1 MNKPKAIGKKELKK
15 FINENGF
22 FYSMTIDLKKNA
34 PDAYAT
40 QIPEGATYF
49 EGVVSNGELNRN
61 GYIIR
66 PQALINSLADFMLN
80 PVILLQH
87 ETDEP
92 IGHCLSA
99 EARGSGSTQEVFVR
113 GYIYDDLTEGRFG
126 RGLFRGLSTGHIPQ
140 EVEFENSKTG
150 QVISEED
157 FRKFN
162 WEEQMNGDWIM
173 CVTKLEWVE
182 FSLVAIGSVRKAL
195 ITAKNSIQAFLN
207 NKKISENSVRGIV
220 GNEAEE
226 GEEEKEGEE
235 KPAEETPAPEAK
247 TEEEGQPNEDS
258 KPPVEGED
266 SENAGET
273 PAASTDEPAEKSGEG
288 EGESSGEQVEGNKI
302 RISKAD
308 RERLQNAANVLVKTL
323 EATMADEEETKEEP
337 KAESEQKAEDK
348 PADEQ
353 PAGEAKVEESKEV
366 QGAEQN
372 SAQPIQVA
380 PEIKAALQALVD
392 LNFTLEGKVRTLEAK
407 LAKVPVKRGLSITSQ
422 FNTPTEKP
430 KQSASEALVTMLR
443 ANGFAV

>member
-99 EARGSGSTQEVFVR
+99 EARGTGSTQEVFVR
-113 GYIYDDLTEGRFG
+113 GYIYDDLTDGRFG
-126 RGLFRGLSTGHIPQ
+126 RALFRGLSTGHIPQ

-195 ITAKNSIQAFLN
+195 VTSKNSIEAFLTS
-207 NKKISENSVRGIV
+207 KKLSENAVRDIV
-220 GNEAEE
+220 GNET
-226 GEEEKEGEE
+226 EEEEE

-247 TEEEGQPNEDS
+247 EGDGQPTEES
-258 KPPVEGED
+258 KQPVEGEG
-266 SENAGET
+266 SENAGEPPAT
-273 PAASTDEPAEKSGEG
+273 PTEEPAEKSGEG
-288 EGESSGEQVEGNKI
+288 EGEPNGEQVEGNKI

-308 RERLQNAANVLVKTL
+308 RERLQNAANFLVKTL
-323 EATMADEEETKEEP
+323 EATMADEEEAKEEP
-337 KAESEQKAEDK
+337 KPESEQKVEEK
-348 PADEQ
+348 PAGEQ
-353 PAGEAKVEESKEV
+353 PAGETPTKEGEEV

-392 LNFTLEGKVRTLEAK
+392 LNFTLEKEVQTLKMK
-407 LAKVPVKRGLSITSQ
+407 LAKVPVKRGLSLTSQ
-422 FNTPTEKP
+422 FNAPAEKP
-430 KQSASEALVTMLR
+430 KQSAAEALVTMLR
-443 ANGFAV
+443 TNGFAV